1 MEVPAPRSV
10 LVVHPPKAHTFFT
23 TGFGAAMPSKQAPR
37 PCRRCRAGVQ
47 RRQTASSSRLQGDV
61 PKANQQEIPSFL
73 LPALSFFFFHSDR
86 SPISRF
92 QAFAKHESQLLAC
105 FCLVSHS
112 GSRVLLNQW
121 CSANNHAKHTR
132 YILSKEKLFT
142 KMCSPRV
149 TCTSSSNHTGIKLI
163 YNIPSVGSPSCIFL
177 WEELSSGLELG
188 FYVPS

>member
-1 MEVPAPRSV
+1 
-10 LVVHPPKAHTFFT
+10 
-23 TGFGAAMPSKQAPR
+23 MPSKQAPR

-73 LPALSFFFFHSDR
+73 LPALSFFFSILIVHLFRGFRRLRNTNPNCSSAFVSFH
-86 SPISRF
+86 I
-92 QAFAKHESQLLAC
+92 
-105 FCLVSHS
+105 LVLVYCRTN
-112 GSRVLLNQW
+112 GAQQIIMQ
-121 CSANNHAKHTR
+121 KYTR

>member
-1 MEVPAPRSV
+1 MLRCPTSRHLVPAGDAGQTCSEGKQRA
-10 LVVHPPKAHTFFT
+10 PPGCRGMCQKPT
-23 TGFGAAMPSKQAPR
+23 SRKYQAFCYR
-37 PCRRCRAGVQ
+37 HCH
-47 RRQTASSSRLQGDV
+47 
-61 PKANQQEIPSFL
+61 
-73 LPALSFFFFHSDR
+73 FFFHSDR

-92 QAFAKHESQLLAC
+92 QAFAKHESQLLVC

-112 GSRVLLNQW
+112 GSRVLLNQR
-121 CSANNHAKHTR
+121 CSANNHAKYTR

-149 TCTSSSNHTGIKLI
+149 TCTSSSNHAGIKLI